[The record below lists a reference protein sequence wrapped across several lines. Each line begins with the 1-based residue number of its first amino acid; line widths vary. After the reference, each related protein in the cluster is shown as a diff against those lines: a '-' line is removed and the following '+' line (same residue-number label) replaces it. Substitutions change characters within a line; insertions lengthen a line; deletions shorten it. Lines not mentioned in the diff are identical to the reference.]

1 MGAECN
7 IDNPC
12 VCNMV
17 SSVFPLQEVEFEGCI
32 CQAPHDMEMY
42 LYEMFGDFMN
52 YPPTIALH
60 HDANDVSKKDM
71 IECLK
76 FVREF
81 W

>member
-1 MGAECN
+1 MH

-12 VCNMV
+12 VCNTV
-17 SSVFPLQEVEFEGCI
+17 ASIFPLQEVEFEGCV
-32 CQAPHDMEMY
+32 CQAPGDMELY
-42 LYEMFGDFMN
+42 LYQMFGDFMN
-52 YPPTIALH
+52 YPPSIEMH
-60 HDANDVSKKDM
+60 HDSNNVSKKDM